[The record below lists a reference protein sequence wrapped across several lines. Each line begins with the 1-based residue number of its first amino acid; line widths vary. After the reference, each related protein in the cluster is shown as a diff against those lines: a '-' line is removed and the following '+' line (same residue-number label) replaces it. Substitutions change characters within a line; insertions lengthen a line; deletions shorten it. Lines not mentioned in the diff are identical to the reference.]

1 MTGHYCKKSNF
12 LNDYVVKCP
21 FETFITIRSTLL
33 YLISEK
39 VVNSVIKTVML
50 HAWFYLYINGL
61 HSVFLFITATT
72 VIVILSTV
80 ITKPK
85 DFPNL
90 LTAFLYRK
98 SNRFFC
104 IWYN

>member
-39 VVNSVIKTVML
+39 VVNSVVKTVI
-50 HAWFYLYINGL
+50 Y
-61 HSVFLFITATT
+61 
-72 VIVILSTV
+72 VICMV
-80 ITKPK
+80 
-85 DFPNL
+85 L
-90 LTAFLYRK
+90 LIYQWT
-98 SNRFFC
+98 S
-104 IWYN
+104 